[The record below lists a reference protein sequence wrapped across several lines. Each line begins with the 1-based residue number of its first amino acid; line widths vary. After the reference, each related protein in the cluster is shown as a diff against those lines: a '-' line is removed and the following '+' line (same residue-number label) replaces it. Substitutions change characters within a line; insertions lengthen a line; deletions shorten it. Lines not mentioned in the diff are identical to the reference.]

1 MHKLLDGIVLEIPRV
16 IHKRAQ
22 RMQKTLNSLTTITVI
37 NLDIKKLTLR
47 LEILVKRN
55 IKFGDNF
62 IKIMQEIISTVQVHT
77 WEI

>member
-1 MHKLLDGIVLEIPRV
+1 
-16 IHKRAQ
+16 
-22 RMQKTLNSLTTITVI
+22 MQKTLNSLTTITVI